1 MKTLKDYLENMF
13 LNLPDTPEVRKA
25 KSELYQMMEDKYT
38 ELKNEGKAENEAIG
52 IVISEFGNLEEL
64 AENLGIK
71 TYVEEEVVPSEIL
84 SLDEA
89 KRFLKDVV
97 TRSRLIAIGVMLC
110 ILSPVPVICIDAF
123 SDTWSDS
130 PDIALLAQ
138 MDALFMF
145 LLVAIAVALFIFSGN
160 MTHKWSKIKNHAV
173 GIDFQTT
180 DYVKKQYEN
189 LNINHTLHLSIG
201 CMLCILCV
209 VPAIFFSVVFPTGFW
224 YQCSGA
230 FMFIAIA
237 VGVYLIV
244 FTSVRNKGYQ
254 SLLALNAKGTMGN
267 ANVPE
272 GAREVEYNS
281 QMAADIMDVYWQ
293 TVTCIYLSISF
304 LTFDWYMT
312 WIIWPV
318 AGCVH
323 AVIKANF
330 QKR

>member
-25 KSELYQMMEDKYT
+25 KSELLQMMEDKYT

-71 TYVEEEVVPSEIL
+71 TYVEEEVVPSEML
-84 SLDEA
+84 SLEDA
-89 KRFLKDVV
+89 KEFLKDMV

-130 PDIALLAQ
+130 RNIALLAEV
-138 MDALFMF
+138 DALFMF
-145 LLVAIAVALFIFSGN
+145 LLVAIAVALFIFSGS
-160 MTHKWSKIKNHAV
+160 MTQRWQKIKKHAV

-180 DYVKKQYEN
+180 DYVRKQFEN
-189 LNINHTLHLSIG
+189 VRISHTLHLCIG

-209 VPAIFFSVVFPTGFW
+209 IPAIFLDAIFPSGFW

-230 FMFIAIA
+230 LMFAAVAI
-237 VGVYLIV
+237 GVYLIV
-244 FTSVRNKGYQ
+244 FTGGRNKGYQ

-267 ANVPE
+267 VNVPE
-272 GAREVEYNS
+272 DVKEVEYTS
-281 QMAADIMDVYWQ
+281 QVTADIMDVYWQ
-293 TVTCIYLSISF
+293 TVTCIYLCISF

-318 AGCVH
+318 AACIY
-323 AVIKANF
+323 AIIKNNF
-330 QKR
+330 QKM